1 MPTIYKTNSDHI
13 SIADAKRLIL
23 EAVPHEDSVGVYRR
37 LDENGNIDFDGPI
50 EVRKNLQSNALYALH
65 IHRDFPED
73 CKQLCIVPRWKY
85 RPSSSIT
92 DYKEDGSQDEYY
104 YITHDEFVKYATRFR
119 LSVAIGSSLEQA
131 APEVEVPANEPRLA
145 ATGPEFTKKRD
156 ALINDH
162 IYEWQSIKGDLNDAS
177 ANGLSKS
184 AKVPGQHGMWFVER
198 ARTWATERGKLAKP
212 KTSETPRNLM
222 IDLPGKMYGA

>member
-1 MPTIYKTNSDHI
+1 M
-13 SIADAKRLIL
+13 
-23 EAVPHEDSVGVYRR
+23 
-37 LDENGNIDFDGPI
+37 
-50 EVRKNLQSNALYALH
+50 
-65 IHRDFPED
+65 
-73 CKQLCIVPRWKY
+73 
-85 RPSSSIT
+85 
-92 DYKEDGSQDEYY
+92 
-104 YITHDEFVKYATRFR
+104 
-119 LSVAIGSSLEQA
+119 
-131 APEVEVPANEPRLA
+131 PANEPRLA